1 LEIEMIEAPAAIP
14 SDQVE
19 ETSNAFIQ
27 EVVLDPG
34 LDEAIQ
40 PVSLTL
46 EEAEPVSVGSDG
58 AQPASAGQQDEAEL
72 TSASQQDEAELT
84 SASQQDEA
92 ELTSAGQQDEADL
105 SGVGFQEARADVTWS
120 AAPAFT
126 VPRAVVPRP
135 VPEQCS
141 PDDPSL
147 YFNQELSWLD
157 FNWRV
162 LWLALDERTP
172 LLERVRFAAITASN
186 LDEFYQKRV
195 GGLKRQR
202 AAGVRKLTP
211 DGRTPEEQLDLIRDA
226 AGVMHTTMT
235 ATWEQQLKP
244 ALADKANVVISNY
257 DDLNIEQRYML
268 REYFQTHFYP
278 ILTPLTVD
286 PGHPFPFISNLSLSL
301 AVLLRHPQWQTTH
314 FARLKVPMNRGR
326 WLRLP
331 ATEGDDRLYFLPVE
345 QLITHN
351 VSELFRGMD
360 LLSVHPFRIIRNA
373 DVRRDEEE
381 AEDLLASISAE
392 LRERRFAGVV
402 RMEVAKDMPEYV
414 RNLLMREMELTPAN
428 VVEVDGLLDLTGC
441 FQIADLDLPKL
452 RYKAWEPVIPTRLA
466 QEGQTKDT
474 QSVFAIIRQSDLLV
488 HHPYE
493 SFAASTQRFVEEAA
507 ADPGVVAIKQTLYR
521 TSDESP
527 IVAALMR
534 AAEQGKQVAVLVEV
548 KARFDEANNIEWAQR
563 LENVGV
569 HVTYGVMGL
578 KTHSKATLVVR
589 QEPDGLRTYC
599 HIGTGN
605 YHPKTARLYTDLG
618 LFTCSPDLGY
628 DIVNLFHSLTGYSPD
643 QRYRRALVAP
653 RAMRNTFVQLIQQE
667 MDYQQRHGN
676 GRIIAKMNALD
687 DVPIIQELYRA
698 SQAGVQ
704 IDLILRGHSRLRPG
718 LPGISDNIRV
728 ISILGRFLEHDR
740 IFHFHNNGTP
750 HTFIGSADWRGRNL
764 DERVELIAPVEDPAL
779 QQQLIYILHEA
790 LADNRLAWDLHSDGS
805 YVLRWPGRDETVR
818 NFHET
823 LMRQATA
830 RAKIL

>member
-1 LEIEMIEAPAAIP
+1 MIEP
-14 SDQVE
+14 SATLTNEGDE
-19 ETSNAFIQ
+19 ESSNAVIQ
-27 EVVLDPG
+27 QVAMDQDLI
-34 LDEAIQ
+34 EAIQ
-40 PVSLTL
+40 PVSAPL
-46 EEAEPVSVGSDG
+46 EEIEPAGADEQDQATGADDLDG
-58 AQPASAGQQDEAEL
+58 EELPDSGHDGPSEAE
-72 TSASQQDEAELT
+72 S
-84 SASQQDEA
+84 
-92 ELTSAGQQDEADL
+92 
-105 SGVGFQEARADVTWS
+105 WS
-120 AAPAFT
+120 AAPLLMM
-126 VPRAVVPRP
+126 PRAVVPRP
-135 VPEQCS
+135 VPEQCDLDH
-141 PDDPSL
+141 PTL

-195 GGLKRQR
+195 GGLKRQK

-211 DGRTPEEQLDLIRDA
+211 DGRTPEEQLELIRSA
-226 AGVMHTTMT
+226 AGVMHRTLT
-235 ATWEQQLKP
+235 ATWEEQLKP
-244 ALADKANVVISNY
+244 ALADHAKVVISDY

-278 ILTPLTVD
+278 VLTPLTVD

-301 AVLLRHPQWQTTH
+301 AVLLRHPQWKTTH
-314 FARLKVPMNRGR
+314 FARIKVPMNHGR

-331 ATEGDDRLYFLPVE
+331 ATPGDENLYFLPVE
-345 QLITHN
+345 QLIIHN
-351 VSELFRGMD
+351 VGELFRGMD
-360 LLSVHPFRIIRNA
+360 LLSVHPFRITRNA

-392 LRERRFAGVV
+392 LRVRRFAGVV
-402 RMEVAKDMPEYV
+402 RMEVAKEMPDYV
-414 RNLLMREMELTPAN
+414 RSLLLREMELTPQQ

-441 FQIADLDLPKL
+441 FQIADLDLPRL
-452 RYKAWEPVIPTRLA
+452 RYKPWEPVLPTRLA

-474 QSVFAIIRQSDLLV
+474 QTIFAIIRQGDLLV

-493 SFAASTQRFVEEAA
+493 SFAGSTQRFIEEAA

-527 IVAALMR
+527 IVAALMH

-589 QEPDGLRTYC
+589 QEPGGLRSYC
-599 HIGTGN
+599 HVGTGN

-618 LFTCSPDLGY
+618 LFTCSPDLTY

-643 QRYRRALVAP
+643 QRYRRAIVAP
-653 RAMRNTFVQLIQQE
+653 RAMRSTFLRLIQQE
-667 MDYQQRHGN
+667 IDYQQRHGN

-687 DVPIIQELYRA
+687 DVPLIQELYRA

-704 IDLILRGHSRLRPG
+704 IDLIIRGHSRLRPG

-728 ISILGRFLEHDR
+728 VSILGRFLEHDR
-740 IFHFHNNGTP
+740 IFCFHNNGAP
-750 HTFIGSADWRGRNL
+750 QIFIGSADWRGRNL
-764 DERVELIAPVEDPAL
+764 DERVELIVPVEDPAL
-779 QQQLIYILHEA
+779 QKQLIGTLHNA
-790 LADNRLAWDLHSDGS
+790 LADNRLVWDLHSDGR
-805 YVLRWPGRDETVR
+805 YVLRWPGRDEQVR

-823 LMRQATA
+823 LMQQAAA
-830 RAKIL
+830 RANLH

>member
-1 LEIEMIEAPAAIP
+1 LGQLPHFFLEIDMVEPLVPVAPDEFERDGNVVVQQIAPDQEPAGWAEAILDAPGDGETTGAAPQAGAGPDGLQQEAESAGPQEEDEPDSPDALLEAAI
-14 SDQVE
+14 D
-19 ETSNAFIQ
+19 A
-27 EVVLDPG
+27 
-34 LDEAIQ
+34 AW
-40 PVSLTL
+40 
-46 EEAEPVSVGSDG
+46 
-58 AQPASAGQQDEAEL
+58 
-72 TSASQQDEAELT
+72 
-84 SASQQDEA
+84 
-92 ELTSAGQQDEADL
+92 
-105 SGVGFQEARADVTWS
+105 R

-126 VPRAVVPRP
+126 VPSAVAPRP
-135 VPEQCS
+135 VPEQYTL
-141 PDDPSL
+141 DDPSL

-162 LWLALDERTP
+162 LWLAMDDRTP

-195 GGLKRQR
+195 GGLKRQK

-211 DGRTPEEQLDLIRDA
+211 DGRTPEEQLDLIRA
-226 AGVMHTTMT
+226 AAQLMHRTMT
-235 ATWEQQLKP
+235 ETWEEQLKP
-244 ALADKANVVISNY
+244 ALAAEGNVVISNY

-301 AVLLRHPQWQTTH
+301 AVLLRHPQWKTTH
-314 FARLKVPMNRGR
+314 FARLKVPMNHGR

-331 ATEGDDRLYFLPVE
+331 GTAGDDRLYYLPVE
-345 QLITHN
+345 QLIMHN
-351 VSELFRGMD
+351 ASELFQGMD
-360 LLSVHPFRIIRNA
+360 LLSVHPFRITRNA

-381 AEDLLASISAE
+381 AEDLLAAISAE

-402 RMEVAKDMPEYV
+402 RMEVDKDMPEYV
-414 RNLLMREMELTPAN
+414 RNLLMREMELTPSQ
-428 VVEVDGLLDLTGC
+428 VVEVPGLLDLTGC
-441 FQIADLDLPKL
+441 FQIANLELPKL
-452 RYKAWEPVIPTRLA
+452 RYKPWEPVLPTRLA

-474 QSVFAIIRQSDLLV
+474 QTIFAIIRQGDLLV

-493 SFAASTQRFVEEAA
+493 SFAASTQRFIEEAA

-534 AAEQGKQVAVLVEV
+534 AAERGKQVAVLVEV

-569 HVTYGVMGL
+569 HVTYGVVGL

-589 QEPDGLRTYC
+589 QEPGGLRIYC
-599 HIGTGN
+599 HVGTGN
-605 YHPKTARLYTDLG
+605 YHPKTAKLYTDLG

-628 DIVNLFHSLTGYSPD
+628 DIVNLFHSLTGYAPD
-643 QRYRRALVAP
+643 QRYRRAIVAP
-653 RAMRNTFVQLIQQE
+653 RAMRDTFVRLIQQE
-667 MDYQQRHGN
+667 IDYQRRHGN

-704 IDLILRGHSRLRPG
+704 IDLIIRGHCRLRPG
-718 LPGISDNIRV
+718 LPGISENIRV
-728 ISILGRFLEHDR
+728 VSILGRFLEHDR
-740 IFHFHNNGTP
+740 IFYFHSNGAP
-750 HTFIGSADWRGRNL
+750 YTFIGSADWRGRNL
-764 DERVELIAPVEDPAL
+764 DERVELIVPVEEPGL
-779 QQQLIYILHEA
+779 QQQLIGMLNEA
-790 LADNRLAWDLHSDGS
+790 LADNRLAWDLHADGR
-805 YVLRWPGRDETVR
+805 YVLRWPGRAELIR
-818 NFHET
+818 NFHQT
-823 LMRQATA
+823 MMDQAVERA
-830 RAKIL
+830 RIL

>member
-1 LEIEMIEAPAAIP
+1 MIEP
-14 SDQVE
+14 SATLTNEGDE
-19 ETSNAFIQ
+19 ESSNAVIQ
-27 EVVLDPG
+27 QVAMDQDLI
-34 LDEAIQ
+34 EAIQ
-40 PVSLTL
+40 PVSAPL
-46 EEAEPVSVGSDG
+46 EEIEPAGADEQDQATGADDLDGEELPDSVHDG
-58 AQPASAGQQDEAEL
+58 PSEAE
-72 TSASQQDEAELT
+72 S
-84 SASQQDEA
+84 
-92 ELTSAGQQDEADL
+92 
-105 SGVGFQEARADVTWS
+105 WS
-120 AAPAFT
+120 AAPLLMM
-126 VPRAVVPRP
+126 PRAVVPRP
-135 VPEQCS
+135 VPEQCDLDH
-141 PDDPSL
+141 PTL

-195 GGLKRQR
+195 GGLKRQK

-211 DGRTPEEQLDLIRDA
+211 DGRTPEEQLELIRSA
-226 AGVMHTTMT
+226 AGVMHRTLT
-235 ATWEQQLKP
+235 ATWEEQLKP
-244 ALADKANVVISNY
+244 ALADHAKVVISDY

-278 ILTPLTVD
+278 VLTPLTVD

-301 AVLLRHPQWQTTH
+301 AVLLRHPQWKTTH
-314 FARLKVPMNRGR
+314 FARIKVPMNHGR

-331 ATEGDDRLYFLPVE
+331 ATPGDENLYFLPVE
-345 QLITHN
+345 QLIIHN
-351 VSELFRGMD
+351 VGELFRGMD
-360 LLSVHPFRIIRNA
+360 LLSVHPFRITRNA

-392 LRERRFAGVV
+392 LRVRRFAGVV
-402 RMEVAKDMPEYV
+402 RMEVAKEMPDYV
-414 RNLLMREMELTPAN
+414 RSLLLREMELTPQQ

-441 FQIADLDLPKL
+441 FQIADLDLPRL
-452 RYKAWEPVIPTRLA
+452 RYKPWEPVLPTRLA

-474 QSVFAIIRQSDLLV
+474 QTIFAIIRQGDLLV

-493 SFAASTQRFVEEAA
+493 SFAGSTQRFIEEAA

-527 IVAALMR
+527 IVAALMH

-589 QEPDGLRTYC
+589 QEPGGLRSYC
-599 HIGTGN
+599 HVGTGN

-618 LFTCSPDLGY
+618 LFTCSPDLTY

-643 QRYRRALVAP
+643 QRYRRAIVAP
-653 RAMRNTFVQLIQQE
+653 RAMRSTFLRLIQQE
-667 MDYQQRHGN
+667 IDYQQRHGN

-687 DVPIIQELYRA
+687 DVPLIQELYRA

-704 IDLILRGHSRLRPG
+704 IDLIIRGHSRLRPG

-728 ISILGRFLEHDR
+728 VSILGRFLEHDR
-740 IFHFHNNGTP
+740 IFCFHNNGAP
-750 HTFIGSADWRGRNL
+750 QIFIGSADWRGRNL
-764 DERVELIAPVEDPAL
+764 DERVELIVPVEDPAL
-779 QQQLIYILHEA
+779 QKQLIGTLHNA
-790 LADNRLAWDLHSDGS
+790 LADNRLAWDLHSDGR
-805 YVLRWPGRDETVR
+805 YVLRWPGRDEQVR

-823 LMRQATA
+823 LMQQAAA
-830 RAKIL
+830 RANLH